1 MLKSSGEALLLIES
15 WDHLNWKRSS
25 RSPSPTI
32 SLTYPVSSLSHV
44 PQCHIHTSLQH
55 LPKRSR
61 AQKAPTVKK
70 CTVHCTEH
78 AVNTT
83 LCLQDEQAEQ
93 HILQHLANSETTEA
107 IALVWLCLS
116 PSRAVAL
123 MDEPLRCGLH
133 PALTLSHLGARNA
146 APGFCWQLWA
156 AAAFALLVQTH
167 SCVPGVWVSG
177 ALRSSRSLS
186 CHTWV
191 GTENDMSNSGLPA
204 GSQNSGVG

>member
-133 PALTLSHLGARNA
+133 PALTLSHLGARCCSWVLLA
-146 APGFCWQLWA
+146 AVGCGRLRFAGADSQL
-156 AAAFALLVQTH
+156 
-167 SCVPGVWVSG
+167 C
-177 ALRSSRSLS
+177 
-186 CHTWV
+186 
-191 GTENDMSNSGLPA
+191 A
-204 GSQNSGVG
+204 GGVG